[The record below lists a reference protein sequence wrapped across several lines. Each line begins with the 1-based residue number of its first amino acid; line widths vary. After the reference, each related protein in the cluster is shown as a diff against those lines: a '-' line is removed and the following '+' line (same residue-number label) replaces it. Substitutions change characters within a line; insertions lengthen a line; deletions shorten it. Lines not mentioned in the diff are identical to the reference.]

1 MLRNNRVASAST
13 APKSKALSSA
23 SSDSQGKSIGDA
35 TVLSNEP
42 KDLNNLHKP
51 AFRDHYLTL
60 RTAEETEM
68 KNSPNLQT
76 KSLSEKIVQFVIEK
90 VNGVSSEEL
99 QEYEKLAVI
108 TSGGLIEEESKD
120 KELEEQEQE
129 QGDINNDVE
138 QQIPMSE

>member
-1 MLRNNRVASAST
+1 
-13 APKSKALSSA
+13 
-23 SSDSQGKSIGDA
+23 
-35 TVLSNEP
+35 
-42 KDLNNLHKP
+42 
-51 AFRDHYLTL
+51 
-60 RTAEETEM
+60 M

-120 KELEEQEQE
+120 KELEEQE
-129 QGDINNDVE
+129 DINNDVE
-138 QQIPMSE
+138 QQLPINE

>member
-1 MLRNNRVASAST
+1 
-13 APKSKALSSA
+13 
-23 SSDSQGKSIGDA
+23 
-35 TVLSNEP
+35 
-42 KDLNNLHKP
+42 
-51 AFRDHYLTL
+51 
-60 RTAEETEM
+60 M

-108 TSGGLIEEESKD
+108 TSGGLIEEESKE

-138 QQIPMSE
+138 QQIPMNE